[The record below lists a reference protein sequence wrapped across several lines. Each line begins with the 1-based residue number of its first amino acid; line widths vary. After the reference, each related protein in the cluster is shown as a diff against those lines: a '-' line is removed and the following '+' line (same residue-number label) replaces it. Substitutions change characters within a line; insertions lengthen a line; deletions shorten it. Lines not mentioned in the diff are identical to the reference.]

1 MEAGALET
9 IKDLWPVFALLVG
22 LVCVMGLVAFSRRRS
37 GTEDENAPGAQVMGW
52 ACVLALPPVIYALG
66 LAAGL
71 AVEAAL
77 FAAMLGAAVLLW
89 VFSLVEEFV
98 PALVVVVAALFVG
111 LAPSGIALAGFSSP
125 SLLLLLGVYAL
136 SAVIS
141 SSGLSYRLML
151 RLLLRLPDKPF
162 WHQLTFLVS
171 GYVLSPLIPSTN
183 TRLSLLKPLFND
195 MASAL
200 KMPKGGPAIT
210 GLLVAMFGGALLFSP
225 MMATSKSSNIAALN
239 FLPAQVQAEFAGFF
253 WLAAA
258 AAAALT
264 VTAVHLLVVPRLF
277 PTTGEAPLPRESL
290 QSQLSAMG
298 PLKPAEWI
306 AAGGFVFFLAGC
318 ATVSWHH
325 VAPAYLAGC
334 VLLGLLLTGTFLRKN
349 FQQQVDWP
357 MIFFLLGMDSMMRIM
372 DYLGL
377 TRALAGA
384 AGQVYG
390 FVGGKIALF
399 ILAAL
404 VTTLIVR
411 LVLPVTA
418 GMLTSAIILLPVAAA
433 QGINPWIC
441 IFCTAIFSDISF
453 FRYQGTN
460 GILQIQS
467 AGLFDVADER
477 GFMRYNLL
485 MNAARVAAVYAS
497 VPWWK
502 WLGLL

>member
-1 MEAGALET
+1 MQPRFQEVLSAH
-9 IKDLWPVFALLVG
+9 WP
-22 LVCVMGLVAFSRRRS
+22 
-37 GTEDENAPGAQVMGW
+37 
-52 ACVLALPPVIYALG
+52 VLALLAALAAVMAVVSLLRRRMMGAGDVPTAVLVGWNCVVLVPPVVYVLG

-71 AVEAAL
+71 GVEGSIFAAL
-77 FAAMLGAAVLLW
+77 LTAAVLLW
-89 VFSLVEEFV
+89 VFALVEEFV

-200 KMPKGGPAIT
+200 KMPRGGPAIT

-277 PTTGEAPLPRESL
+277 PTTGEAPLPHESL

-306 AAGGFVFFLAGC
+306 AAGGFVFFLVGC
-318 ATVSWHH
+318 ATVSWHQ

-377 TRALAGA
+377 TRALAEA